1 MYIGPWIKISYSFS
15 VKLNCVSLV
24 ANCIYPPIFVPAS
37 VVVRKRPKGAD
48 DECEAAAREKMCV
61 RKKSLRFDGVRII

>member
-24 ANCIYPPIFVPAS
+24 ANCIYPPIFLLES
-37 VVVRKRPKGAD
+37 VGVRKRRKGAD
-48 DECEAAAREKMCV
+48 DECEAAAGEKMCV
-61 RKKSLRFDGVRII
+61 CEKEEPEI